1 MTFSRAA
8 GFPYGGGLT
17 AQKLVI
23 LAFCHDDPLFLRLS
37 GSSSILDEATSE
49 MRVERSSLMEKAAW
63 LRRECFEMV
72 VRSRKG
78 HFPSS
83 SSCADILVTLMYGG
97 WMRCTAA
104 NPRAPERDRLFIS
117 KGHAGMALYPILE
130 DMGFVAKGELLKFT
144 KADGVFK
151 FYPDQSIPGIEAI
164 TGSLAHGIGIAT
176 GHCLAG
182 RQDGRDFRCYVIVSD
197 GECYEGSTWEAA
209 LFASHQRLNRLVVF
223 VDRNGCCILDHTEK
237 CVALDPLAEKWRA
250 FGWNVIEIDA
260 HDVGQI
266 DEALQAA
273 EACTDKPTAIVALS
287 IKGKGVSFMENR
299 PEWHNK
305 MPNEEQVAI
314 ARRELDVTTA

>member
-1 MTFSRAA
+1 MAN
-8 GFPYGGGLT
+8 
-17 AQKLVI
+17 
-23 LAFCHDDPLFLRLS
+23 
-37 GSSSILDEATSE
+37 LDELGL
-49 MRVERSSLMEKAAW
+49 RSKAAW
-63 LRRECFEMV
+63 LRKECFEMV

-97 WMRCTAA
+97 WVHLDPA
-104 NPRAPERDRLFIS
+104 NPLDPYRDRVFIS

-130 DMGFVAKGELLKFT
+130 DLGFVAKGELHQFT

-151 FYPDQSIPGIEAI
+151 FYPDQTIPGIEAI

-182 RQDGRDFRCYVIVSD
+182 RQEGLGFRCYVIVSD

-209 LFASHQRLNRLVVF
+209 LFAAHQRLNNLVVF
-223 VDRNGCCILDHTEK
+223 VDRNGCCILDRTEN

-250 FGWNVIEIDA
+250 FGWNVVEIDA
-260 HDVGQI
+260 HDICQI
-266 DEALQAA
+266 DAALRAA
-273 EACTDKPTAIVALS
+273 DSCTDKPTAIIAKS

-305 MPNEEQVAI
+305 MPTDEQIGI
-314 ARRELDVTTA
+314 ARRELGITA

>member
-1 MTFSRAA
+1 VTALNVA
-8 GFPYGGGLT
+8 DLT
-17 AQKLVI
+17 A
-23 LAFCHDDPLFLRLS
+23 
-37 GSSSILDEATSE
+37 
-49 MRVERSSLMEKAAW
+49 KASW

-97 WMRCTAA
+97 WVRCDPAK
-104 NPRAPERDRLFIS
+104 PMDPDRDRVFIS

-130 DMGFVAKGELLKFT
+130 DRGFVPRGELLKFT
-144 KADGVFK
+144 KADGTFK
-151 FYPDQSIPGIEAI
+151 FYPDQTIPGIEAI

-182 RQDGRDFRCYVIVSD
+182 RQDGRHFRCYVIVSD

-209 LFASHQRLNRLVVF
+209 LFAAHQQLHRLVVF

-237 CVALDPLAEKWRA
+237 CVALDPLADKWRA
-250 FGWNVIEIDA
+250 FGWNVVEIDA
-260 HDVGQI
+260 HDLQQI
-266 DEALQAA
+266 DAALRAA
-273 EACTDKPTAIVALS
+273 DACTDRPTAVVARS

-299 PEWHNK
+299 PDWHNK
-305 MPNEEQVAI
+305 MPNEEQIAT
-314 ARRELDVTTA
+314 ARRELGITPA